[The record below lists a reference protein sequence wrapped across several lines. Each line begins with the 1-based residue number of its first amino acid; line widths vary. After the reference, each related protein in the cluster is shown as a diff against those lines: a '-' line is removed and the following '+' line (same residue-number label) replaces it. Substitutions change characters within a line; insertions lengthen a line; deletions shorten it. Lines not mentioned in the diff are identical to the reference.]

1 MLFGPGGLPR
11 SLPSRAVL
19 QFARNSPFCLSSIK
33 MRGTDMQELSLRCQT
48 RPTAHVATGVRTK
61 PRTHPHKLLQSTRCN
76 PQQFLQPAR
85 ATTAQNLRAPMKR
98 SPGLIFL
105 PHIAASKN
113 PPFFKSHFFKEL
125 LLSSGH
131 HNYLAYI
138 LCCLYC
144 LYSILLILL
153 CQ

>member
-19 QFARNSPFCLSSIK
+19 QFARNAPFCLSSIK
-33 MRGTDMQELSLRCQT
+33 TRGTDMQELSLRRQT
-48 RPTAHVATGVRTK
+48 RPTAHLATGVRPK
-61 PRTHPHKLLQSTRCN
+61 PRPRPHQLLRSTRCN
-76 PQQFLQPAR
+76 SRQLLQPAR

-98 SPGLIFL
+98 SPSLIFL

-113 PPFFKSHFFKEL
+113 PPFFKNQFFKEL

-138 LCCLYC
+138 CYVTNLETHG
-144 LYSILLILL
+144 
-153 CQ
+153 